1 MPGITATS
9 TTPSRRRFLALGAL
23 GLAGSLAL
31 ASGLVT
37 PASAETMTFTGFDS
51 KLALDGY
58 DAVAYFTENKPV
70 KGDAAHSLTHD
81 GVEWHFASAANRD
94 AFAAEP
100 AKYAPQYGGHCAWA
114 TAQNKVAPG
123 DPNVWKIVD
132 GKLYLNYNANVQT
145 RWNKDIPGFIT
156 KADANWPGLLKN

>member
-1 MPGITATS
+1 MSGTAFAT
-9 TTPSRRRFLALGAL
+9 SRRRFLTLGAL
-23 GLAGSLAL
+23 GLAGSLAV
-31 ASGLVT
+31 AGGFVH
-37 PASAETMTFTGFDS
+37 PVAAETMTFTGFSS

-70 KGDAAHSLTHD
+70 KGDAAYTHTHD

-94 AFAAEP
+94 AFIADP

-145 RWNKDIPGFIT
+145 RWEKDIPGFIT
-156 KADANWPGLLKN
+156 TADANWPGVLKN